1 MTIGALTR
9 SRYNSAVQQLPSSRA
24 DVKIGRTRDELAA

>member
-1 MTIGALTR
+1 MTIGT
-9 SRYNSAVQQLPSSRA
+9 STPSGYNSAVQQLPSSRA